1 MPVRV
6 DILPNLGG
14 LLPRAYNADAVRWPL
29 KAIPGLRWDRQR
41 AAYVGAPHAVA
52 AALEV
57 LRRSPEV
64 HLREAP
70 PGVQA
75 PRRVAGAAVRGLR
88 PHQQAGAMWVAEQL
102 ARTGAGLLADDMGLG
117 KTAQAIRAVEPQ
129 LAAGTSRAH
138 GWILVIAPGVVG
150 CHWTAEVGRWGFA
163 PMTAERCVVQ
173 TVKKIRS
180 LAVPATDFRIITP
193 DLFRRWGEAPEL
205 EGPAAVIVDE
215 AHYYANARAK
225 RTAALAS
232 YLARQERRPKLLMLT
247 GTPLT
252 ARPRDLFSLLDLMHP
267 GAWGSYWQ
275 FTKRYCAGRFVEIP
289 NTDRTS
295 WEADGVSHV
304 DELRMRLEHVMLRRS
319 KAEVGGLPPKIRSLI
334 QVELPAAAHRAC
346 AAAAREVDG
355 FKALGRA
362 LGVTEQGKIA
372 AAVEL
377 AESTIEQGGKPLIF
391 TAHRKQAQEI
401 AERLNVP
408 CVTGADAAE
417 DRAAKIEGAP
427 AAVCT
432 MFSVTTG
439 INLSAFDTVIF
450 AGLHWVPSTMLQ
462 AEARP
467 HRIGQTRTVTIYYLV
482 ALGTVDEAIQ
492 KSVIDRLDLFDR
504 AIGKGEDGRG
514 MATAL
519 NGGTEDDLIGEIIA
533 NIAGKKGE

>member
-6 DILPNLGG
+6 DILPNLAG
-14 LLPRAYNADAVRWPL
+14 LRPLAYNADAVRWPL
-29 KAIPGLRWDRQR
+29 KAIPGLRWDRQL
-41 AAYVGAPHAVA
+41 AAYVGAPHAVSA
-52 AALEV
+52 AIEV
-57 LRRSPEV
+57 LKRSPEV
-64 HLREAP
+64 RLREVAP
-70 PGVQA
+70 ASQA
-75 PRRVAGAAVRGLR
+75 ASKRASAPVRGLR
-88 PHQQAGAMWVAEQL
+88 PHQAEGAAWVAAQL
-102 ARTGAGLLADDMGLG
+102 AGSGACLLADDMGLG
-117 KTAQAIRAVEPQ
+117 KTAQAVRAVEPW
-129 LAAGTSRAH
+129 LAKES
-138 GWILVIAPGVVG
+138 WILVIAPGVVAR
-150 CHWTAEVGRWGFA
+150 HWVAEVDRWGFA
-163 PMTAERCVVQ
+163 PMTAGRCEVRAA
-173 TVKKIRS
+173 KKVRS
-180 LAVPATDFRIITP
+180 LVVPTVDFKIITP
-193 DLFRRWGEAPEL
+193 DLFRRWHDQPEL
-205 EGPAAVIVDE
+205 DGPAVVIVDE

-225 RTAALAS
+225 RTAALTG
-232 YLARQERRPKLLMLT
+232 YLARQAVRPKLLMLT

-295 WEADGVSHV
+295 WEADGVSNV
-304 DELRMRLEHVMLRRS
+304 SELRARLEHVMLRRS

-334 QVELPAAAHRAC
+334 QVELPASAQRAA

-377 AESTIEQGGKPLIF
+377 AESVIAQGERPLIF
-391 TAHRKQAQEI
+391 TAHRAQAQEI

-408 CVTGADAAE
+408 VVTGADAAE

-427 AAVCT
+427 AAVAT

-492 KSVIDRLDLFDR
+492 KAVIDRLDLFDQ
-504 AIGKGEDGRG
+504 AIGKGEDGCG
-514 MATAL
+514 MAAAL
-519 NGGTEDDLIGEIIA
+519 NGGSEEDLIGEIIA
-533 NIAGKKGE
+533 SIAGKKGE